1 MTTTN
6 QAPIVVGVDGSPGS
20 RVALSWAVDEART
33 HRRPLRLIH
42 AFTWP
47 PFAPAEAR
55 YPAPGD
61 ISIRRYAEQVLSE
74 AQTAARQIAPDLEIS
89 GDVIEGG
96 TAGTLLTEATHAAML
111 VIGAGEHG
119 EFTGLFFGSIG
130 TQLSSHAACPV
141 TIVRPREGTGPDTG
155 RIVVGVDGSTLSQ
168 AAIEFAFEEAS
179 WRGAGLT
186 AIHTWEVP
194 ETAALTP
201 VRLDFDRIATDQER
215 VIAEALA
222 GYQSKY
228 PDVEVRRRTVHGDP
242 TRNLMEASHGAVLT
256 VVGSRGRGGFRGL
269 LLGSVGHALLHH
281 AGSPVTVVRTPDR

>member
-1 MTTTN
+1 MTTVN
-6 QAPIVVGVDGSPGS
+6 QAPIVVGVDDSPGS
-20 RVALSWAVDEART
+20 RVALSWAADEART
-33 HRRPLRLIH
+33 HRRPLRLVH

-55 YPAPGD
+55 YPATDD
-61 ISIRRYAEQVLSE
+61 ISIRRYAEQVLAE
-74 AQTAARQIAPDLEIS
+74 ALSAARAVAPELDPS

-96 TAGTLLTEATHAAML
+96 TAAVLLGEATHAAML
-111 VIGAGEHG
+111 VVGAGGHG
-119 EFTGLFFGSIG
+119 EFTGLFFGSVG
-130 TQLSSHAACPV
+130 TQLSSHANCPV
-141 TIVRPREGTGPDTG
+141 TVVRPREGTGPDAG
-155 RIVVGVDGSTLSQ
+155 RVVVGVDGSTLSR
-168 AAIEFAFEEAS
+168 AATEFAFEEAS

-201 VRLDFDRIATDQER
+201 ARYDVDRVASDQER

-222 GYQSKY
+222 GYQGKY

-242 TRNLMEASHGAVLT
+242 TRTLTEASHGAVLT

-281 AGSPVTVVRTPDR
+281 AGSPVTVVRTTDR

>member
-6 QAPIVVGVDGSPGS
+6 HAPIVVGVDGSPGS
-20 RVALSWAVDEART
+20 RVALAWAADEART

-42 AFTWP
+42 AFSWP
-47 PFAPAEAR
+47 PYAPAEAR

-61 ISIRRYAEQVLSE
+61 IGIRGYAEQVLSE
-74 AQTAARQIAPDLEIS
+74 ALAAAHQAAPDLEIS

-96 TAGTLLTEATHAAML
+96 TASSLLTEAAHAAML
-111 VIGAGEHG
+111 VIGAGGHG
-119 EFTGLFFGSIG
+119 EFTGLFFGSVG
-130 TQLSSHAACPV
+130 TQLGSHAGCPV
-141 TIVRPREGTGPDTG
+141 TIVRPRQGTGPDAG
-155 RIVVGVDGSTLSQ
+155 RIVVGVDGSTLSR
-168 AAIEFAFEEAS
+168 AAVEFAFEEAS
-179 WRGAGLT
+179 WRGVGLT
-186 AIHTWEVP
+186 ALHTWEVP

-201 VRLDFDRIATDQER
+201 VRYDFDRVATDQER
-215 VIAEALA
+215 VLAEALA

-242 TRNLMEASHGAVLT
+242 TRNLLEASHGAVLT

-281 AGSPVTVVRTPDR
+281 AGSPVTIVRTPDR